1 MTELNSERE
10 ADGPEE
16 AAQRLGLP
24 VAFLRMHRGYHPCV
38 DGRHYR
44 GSCLL
49 TDPASEST
57 ARYFMKRHG
66 IEGGEG
72 R

>member
-1 MTELNSERE
+1 VTAESGAES
-10 ADGPEE
+10 PEE

-24 VAFLRMHRGYHPCV
+24 VEFLKMHNGYHPCV

-49 TDPASEST
+49 TDPACERT
-57 ARYFMKRHG
+57 ARYFMRRNG
-66 IEGGEG
+66 ATP
-72 R
+72 